1 MVYLA
6 IICNELDMSRGQS
19 YNSPRALLSHKFPRA
34 RLCAAANNTSLIN
47 PPRARVSK
55 PDGVPTKILFQRKLS
70 SPQRNLQGTKWEM
83 VWEALRSERALESSI
98 SWNGA
103 LCGHWL
109 AHHLTLV
116 TSMIRHFSV
125 PPLIIDPLYTSDDP
139 GVGVTS

>member
-1 MVYLA
+1 M
-6 IICNELDMSRGQS
+6 
-19 YNSPRALLSHKFPRA
+19 
-34 RLCAAANNTSLIN
+34 
-47 PPRARVSK
+47 
-55 PDGVPTKILFQRKLS
+55 
-70 SPQRNLQGTKWEM
+70 WEM